1 VLYSLYQGDRS
12 TFNAL
17 SRYINNGSVAMYR
30 VEYYPAIKK
39 YEIMKFA
46 GKWIDLEGILLNKKY
61 IIK

>member
-1 VLYSLYQGDRS
+1 
-12 TFNAL
+12 
-17 SRYINNGSVAMYR
+17 MYR